1 MVTILKD
8 LKNRVA
14 WAITKFKEKT
24 KFSLPEIG
32 EILSVDKN
40 TVAGYRKK
48 EGLIKGVVLEKLIS
62 NPYFSFSALWL
73 MENRGEPFPGAREEY
88 PEVCGPEEDTSL
100 YNKVEDLIDRVAEPV
115 AEYGGGVDDFGK
127 AAAGLKEIFDS
138 HDPVLIPAIQS
149 NIRAFQISVRRER
162 HIQQQA
168 NKISALEEE
177 NASIKSRL
185 DTIEKRLPPPGENIE
200 KKVM

>member
-1 MVTILKD
+1 MKD
-8 LKNRVA
+8 LKDRVA
-14 WAITKFKEKT
+14 WAIVIFQAKT
-24 KFSLPEIG
+24 NLTDPQTGK
-32 EILSVDKN
+32 ILSSNKN
-40 TVAGYRKK
+40 TVAAYRKK

-62 NPYFSFSALWL
+62 NPHFSFSALWL

-88 PEVCGPEEDTSL
+88 PEVCGPEVDTPL

-115 AEYGGGVDDFGK
+115 AVYAGGVDDFGK

-138 HDPVLIPAIQS
+138 RDPVLIPAIQS
-149 NIRAFQISVRRER
+149 NIRAFQISVRREHR
-162 HIQQQA
+162 IQQQA

-185 DTIEKRLPPPGENIE
+185 DTIEKRLPPPGENTE